1 MKKKII
7 LCLLVLVGMF
17 TITGCGNSVS
27 GSGSGSVSGSGSSDN
42 WDLSLTSKEY
52 ANSYCTTLYSEFLTS
67 ATTYKKDGG
76 EYYCGLQYPSKDE
89 FLLFEIKGEYTGSSV
104 YSGYLQ
110 QFTLVYGKDY
120 EVASED
126 VWISIGNSDWIYID
140 GMAFNTDSISID
152 PLEETEFIIRG
163 AFDINSKIE
172 TDTSQSLVL
181 KTPFG
186 EEFNLR

>member
-1 MKKKII
+1 MRKKV
-7 LCLLVLVGMF
+7 LLSFLVLISLFM
-17 TITGCGNSVS
+17 ITGCGNSEKKE
-27 GSGSGSVSGSGSSDN
+27 SSN

-52 ANSYCTTLYSEFLTS
+52 AKGYCKVLYSDFLTS
-67 ATTYKKDGG
+67 ATTYKKDGT
-76 EYYCGLQYPSKDE
+76 EFYCSQENPSKDK

-104 YSGYLQ
+104 YSGYLEN
-110 QFTLVYGKDY
+110 FKLVYGKDY
-120 EVASED
+120 EVIPES
-126 VWISIGNSDWIYID
+126 VYISIGNSEWIYID
-140 GMAFNTDSISID
+140 GTSINHHSISID
-152 PLEETEFIIRG
+152 PLEKTEFIIRG

>member
-17 TITGCGNSVS
+17 TITGCGNSDSDSV
-27 GSGSGSVSGSGSSDN
+27 SVSGSGSSDN

-52 ANSYCTTLYSEFLTS
+52 ANSFCSTLYSEFLTS

-76 EYYCGLQYPSKDE
+76 EYLCSIYNPSKDK
-89 FLLFEIKGEYTGSSV
+89 FLLFEIEGEYTGSSV
-104 YSGYLQ
+104 YGGHLRP
-110 QFTLVYGKDY
+110 FTLVYGKDY
-120 EVASED
+120 EVAPKD
-126 VWISIGNSDWIYID
+126 VWISIGNSDWICID
-140 GMAFNTDSISID
+140 GDYNNQWISID
-152 PLEETEFIIRG
+152 PLEETKFIIRG

-186 EEFNLR
+186 EDFNLR